1 LQAIRVVRKRDARN
15 FLEGDEHC
23 RLYVNTGKL
32 LFGTSTLLPGKR
44 GAVDTGH
51 VQGDEVFYVARGR
64 VQCFFPNKDR
74 HTELEE
80 GDIVVIPP
88 GEPHQ
93 LVNASRVEAVI
104 CWALALPDEPPP

>member
-1 LQAIRVVRKRDARN
+1 MGELKVVRMRDARS

-23 RLYVNTGKL
+23 RQYVNTGKI

-51 VQGDEVFYVARGR
+51 VKGDEVFYVARGC
-64 VQCFFPNKDR
+64 VLCLFPQQDLCA
-74 HTELEE
+74 ELEA
-80 GDIVVIPP
+80 GDVVVIPP

-93 LVNASRVEAVI
+93 LVNMGRDDAVI
-104 CWALALPDEPPP
+104 CWALAPPDDPAP

>member
-1 LQAIRVVRKRDARN
+1 LQEIRIVRKSDARN

-23 RLYVNTGKL
+23 RLYVNTGKI

-51 VQGDEVFYVARGR
+51 VQGDEVFYVAKGC
-64 VQCFFPNKDR
+64 VLCFFPHQDL
-74 HTELEE
+74 HTELEK

-93 LVNASRVEAVI
+93 LVNASSSEAVI
-104 CWALALPDEPPP
+104 CWALAPPAEPPP